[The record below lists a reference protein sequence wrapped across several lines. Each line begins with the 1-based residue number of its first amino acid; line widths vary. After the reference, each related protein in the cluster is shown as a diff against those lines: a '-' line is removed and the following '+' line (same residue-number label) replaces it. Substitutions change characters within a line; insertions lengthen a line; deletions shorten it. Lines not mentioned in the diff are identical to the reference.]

1 MYLYNKF
8 TKYFYKECSYVI
20 PKYHSSQI
28 LIIIASLLIQVIPIK
43 ELNSQDREENVQSLQ
58 YQEKLNFEK
67 IPKWQKLKTNEDSL
81 EKSII
86 WKKIE
91 IENNEKPNHFLSSN
105 EKDQLVENNNL
116 KNSFRS
122 SSRNLIYKGYLYPE
136 MSFWIPSSFKHSK
149 RFKYTFTGQI
159 LGNPTNKQAKDYCN
173 WKEFWEQCSDTQY
186 FFEATPVITK
196 YFSLGL
202 NYSQQESFL
211 RGNKTWQEGGQS
223 LGFQIKTNLNS
234 TQGVSIIGNN
244 LYNIY
249 GGGGPNL
256 KYPERGEKIT
266 ADLGRSYLFLYSKA
280 WDLGNHFNSES
291 PSLINLN
298 LGLGNGR
305 YKSAEEIEKKW
316 VNLGKYEPIFSLAL
330 ALNKK
335 ISFFTEYAGQYS
347 GVGISV
353 RPFELP
359 LSATVMLRDFQ
370 GSQQGLINCKNGNPE
385 NCRATIDSR
394 LVFHF

>member
-1 MYLYNKF
+1 MIN
-8 TKYFYKECSYVI
+8 
-20 PKYHSSQI
+20 KYHSSQI

-43 ELNSQDREENVQSLQ
+43 ELNSQDQEENKQSLQ
-58 YQEKLNFEK
+58 YQEELNFEK

-86 WKKIE
+86 WEKIE
-91 IENNEKPNHFLSSN
+91 IENNEKQNNFVSSN
-105 EKDQLVENNNL
+105 DKDQLIKKNNI
-116 KNSFRS
+116 KDSFRS
-122 SSRNLIYKGYLYPE
+122 ASRNLIYKGYLYPE

-149 RFKYTFTGQI
+149 RFTYTFTGQI
-159 LGNPTNKQAKDYCN
+159 LGNPTNKSSKDYCA
-173 WKEFWEQCSDTQY
+173 WEEFWEKCADSQY
-186 FFEATPVITK
+186 FFEATPIITK
-196 YFSLGL
+196 YFSLGV

-211 RGNKTWQEGGQS
+211 GSRSNNKWEDGGQS

-234 TQGVSIIGNN
+234 SQGISIIGNN

-249 GGGGPNL
+249 GGGGPNM
-256 KYPERGEKIT
+256 KYPESGEKIT

-280 WDLGNHFNSES
+280 WDLGNYFNSQS

-298 LGLGNGR
+298 LGFGNGR
-305 YKSAEEIEKKW
+305 YKSAKEVEKEW
-316 VNLGKYEPIFSLAL
+316 VNLGKYEPIFSLGL

-335 ISFFTEYAGQYS
+335 ISFFTEYAGQYA

-353 RPFELP
+353 RPFKVP

-370 GSQQGLINCKNGNPE
+370 GSQQGIINCKDGNPE

>member
-1 MYLYNKF
+1 MYLYSKF
-8 TKYFYKECSYVI
+8 TKYFYKELSYMI
-20 PKYHSSQI
+20 PKYYSCQI
-28 LIIIASLLIQVIPIK
+28 LIIIASLLIQVFPIK
-43 ELNSQDREENVQSLQ
+43 ELNSQEQEENKQSLQ
-58 YQEKLNFEK
+58 YLEELNFEK
-67 IPKWQKLKTNEDSL
+67 ILKWQKLKTNKDRL
-81 EKSII
+81 GKSII
-86 WKKIE
+86 WEKLE
-91 IENNEKPNHFLSSN
+91 IENNEKPNNFLSNSN
-105 EKDQLVENNNL
+105 KDQLVENNNL

-122 SSRNLIYKGYLYPE
+122 SSRNLIYKGFLYPE

-149 RFKYTFTGQI
+149 RFTYTFTGQI
-159 LGNPTNKQAKDYCN
+159 LGNPTNKQTKDYCT

-186 FFEATPVITK
+186 FFEATPINSK
-196 YFSLGL
+196 YYSLGV

-211 RGNKTWQEGGQS
+211 RGNKTWKEGGQS

-234 TQGVSIIGNN
+234 SQGISIIGNN

-249 GGGGPNL
+249 GGGGPNR
-256 KYPERGEKIT
+256 KYPEIGEELT

-280 WDLGNHFNSES
+280 WDLGNYFNSES

-305 YKSAEEIEKKW
+305 YKSAKEVEKEW
-316 VNLGKYEPIFSLAL
+316 VNLGKYEPIFSLGW

-335 ISFFTEYAGQYS
+335 IAFFTEYAGQYA

-353 RPFELP
+353 RPFKVP

-370 GSQQGLINCKNGNPE
+370 GSQQGIINCQYGKPE

>member
-1 MYLYNKF
+1 M
-8 TKYFYKECSYVI
+8 I
-20 PKYHSSQI
+20 PKYQLNQLL
-28 LIIIASLLIQVIPIK
+28 LIFSFLLIQFAPLK
-43 ELNSQDREENVQSLQ
+43 EINSQEPEEKKQSLQ
-58 YQEKLNFEK
+58 YQEELNFEK
-67 IPKWQKLKTNEDSL
+67 IPEWQKQKTNEDSL

-91 IENNEKPNHFLSSN
+91 IENNEKPNNFDSSHD
-105 EKDQLVENNNL
+105 KDQLLKNNI

-122 SSRNLIYKGYLYPE
+122 SSRNLIYKDYLYPE

-149 RFKYTFTGQI
+149 KFTYTFTGQI
-159 LGNPTNKQAKDYCN
+159 LGNPTNTQTKDYCN
-173 WKEFWEQCSDTQY
+173 WEEFWDQCADNQY
-186 FFEATPVITK
+186 FFEATPIITK
-196 YFSLGL
+196 YFSLGV

-211 RGNKTWQEGGQS
+211 RGNNRWQDGGQS

-234 TQGVSIIGNN
+234 TQGISIIGNN

-249 GGGGPNL
+249 GGGGPNR
-256 KYPERGEKIT
+256 KYFESGERIT

-298 LGLGNGR
+298 LGFGNGR
-305 YKSAEEIEKKW
+305 YKSTKEIGEEWI
-316 VNLGKYEPIFSLAL
+316 NLGKHEPIFSLGF

-335 ISFFTEYAGQYS
+335 ISFFTEYAGQYA

-353 RPFELP
+353 RPFKMP
-359 LSATVMLRDFQ
+359 FSATVMLRDFQ
-370 GSQQGLINCKNGNPE
+370 GSQQGYINCKDGNPD

-394 LVFHF
+394 LVYHF

>member
-1 MYLYNKF
+1 MI
-8 TKYFYKECSYVI
+8 S
-20 PKYHSSQI
+20 KYHLNQLL
-28 LIIIASLLIQVIPIK
+28 LIFSFLLIQFAPIK
-43 ELNSQDREENVQSLQ
+43 EINSQQPEDKKQSLQ
-58 YQEKLNFEK
+58 YQEELNFEK
-67 IPKWQKLKTNEDSL
+67 IPEWQKQKTNEDSL

-91 IENNEKPNHFLSSN
+91 IENNEKPNNFDSSHD
-105 EKDQLVENNNL
+105 KDQLLKNNI

-122 SSRNLIYKGYLYPE
+122 SSRNLIYKDYLYPE

-149 RFKYTFTGQI
+149 KFTYTFTGQI
-159 LGNPTNKQAKDYCN
+159 LGNPTNTQTKDYCN
-173 WKEFWEQCSDTQY
+173 WEEFWDQCADNQY
-186 FFEATPVITK
+186 FFEATPIITK
-196 YFSLGL
+196 YFSLGV

-211 RGNKTWQEGGQS
+211 RGNNRWQDGGQS

-249 GGGGPNL
+249 GGGGPNR
-256 KYPERGEKIT
+256 KYFESGERIT

-298 LGLGNGR
+298 LGFGNGR
-305 YKSAEEIEKKW
+305 YKSTKEIGEEWI
-316 VNLGKYEPIFSLAL
+316 NLGKHEPIFSLGF

-335 ISFFTEYAGQYS
+335 ISFFTEYAGQYA

-353 RPFELP
+353 RPFKMP
-359 LSATVMLRDFQ
+359 FSATVMLRDFQ
-370 GSQQGLINCKNGNPE
+370 GSQQGYINCKDGNPD

>member
-1 MYLYNKF
+1 MF
-8 TKYFYKECSYVI
+8 
-20 PKYHSSQI
+20 PKYHSNRLL
-28 LIIIASLLIQVIPIK
+28 LIFSFLLIQLVPIE
-43 ELNSQDREENVQSLQ
+43 ELNSQEPEEKKQSFQ
-58 YQEKLNFEK
+58 YQEELNFEK

-86 WKKIE
+86 WEKIE
-91 IENNEKPNHFLSSN
+91 IENNEKSNYFESSN
-105 EKDQLVENNNL
+105 DKGLLLKNNI

-149 RFKYTFTGQI
+149 RFTYTFTGQI
-159 LGNPTNKQAKDYCN
+159 LGNPTNTQAKDYCT
-173 WKEFWEQCSDTQY
+173 WEEFWGQCADSQY
-186 FFEATPVITK
+186 FFEATPIITK
-196 YFSLGL
+196 YFSLGV

-211 RGNKTWQEGGQS
+211 RGNKNWQDGGQS
-223 LGFQIKTNLNS
+223 LGFQLKTNLNS
-234 TQGVSIIGNN
+234 TQGFSIIGNN

-249 GGGGPNL
+249 GGGGPNM
-256 KYPERGEKIT
+256 KYPESGEKIT

-280 WDLGNHFNSES
+280 WDLGNHFSSES

-298 LGLGNGR
+298 LGFGNGR
-305 YKSAEEIEKKW
+305 YKSVKEIGRDW
-316 VNLGKYEPIFSLAL
+316 INLGKYDPIFSLGL

-335 ISFFTEYAGQYS
+335 ISFFTEYAGQYA

-353 RPFELP
+353 RPFKMP
-359 LSATVMLRDFQ
+359 FSATVMLRDFQ
-370 GSQQGLINCKNGNPE
+370 GSQQGTINCKNGNPE

>member
-1 MYLYNKF
+1 M
-8 TKYFYKECSYVI
+8 I

-28 LIIIASLLIQVIPIK
+28 LILIASLLIQVIPIK
-43 ELNSQDREENVQSLQ
+43 ELNSQEPEESKQSLQ
-58 YQEKLNFEK
+58 YQEELNLEK
-67 IPKWQKLKTNEDSL
+67 IPSWQKIKTNEDSL

-91 IENNEKPNHFLSSN
+91 IENNEKPHNSLPSN
-105 EKDQLVENNNL
+105 NKDQLVENNNL

-122 SSRNLIYKGYLYPE
+122 SSRNLIYKDYLYPE

-149 RFKYTFTGQI
+149 RFRYTFTGQI
-159 LGNPTNKQAKDYCN
+159 LGNPTNKQAKDYCT
-173 WKEFWEQCSDTQY
+173 WEEFWQQCSDTQY
-186 FFEATPVITK
+186 FFEATPIITK
-196 YFSLGL
+196 YFSLGV

-211 RGNKTWQEGGQS
+211 GSRSNKKWEDGGQS

-234 TQGVSIIGNN
+234 SQGISIIGNN

-249 GGGGPNL
+249 GGGGPNR
-256 KYPERGEKIT
+256 KYPEIGEELT

-280 WDLGNHFNSES
+280 WDLGNYFNSES

-305 YKSAEEIEKKW
+305 YKSAKEIEKDW
-316 VNLGKYEPIFSLAL
+316 VNLGKYEPIFSLGL

-335 ISFFTEYAGQYS
+335 ISFFTEYAGQYA

-353 RPFELP
+353 RPFKMP
-359 LSATVMLRDFQ
+359 ITATVMLRDFQ
-370 GSQQGLINCKNGNPE
+370 GSHQGIINCKNGNPE